1 MKLWKQICA
10 LCPLK
15 GKEGVVLL
23 YHLPL
28 FAGEGA
34 PDVLAKLAEVPEI
47 HTTVGSRYGC
57 DGSSKIFV

>member
-1 MKLWKQICA
+1 METN
-10 LCPLK
+10 LCSLPIK
-15 GKEGVVLL
+15 GEGRSGAVGL

-28 FAGEGA
+28 FAGKGA